1 MPYFVSSHLYIDTMT
16 DQDDA
21 WHMFQDVRGFAEDIL
36 YPPLGIIAGAFE
48 LNKKSWLDRNVY
60 GKLVAM
66 SMALSKNTGTATIDK
81 ISVFQSKYLAACISA
96 KPAHLDKETWRN
108 VCNALGKPIL
118 GTNKWKSA
126 WEKETKKWKRRICIR
141 LNGTLPSETRK

>member
-1 MPYFVSSHLYIDTMT
+1 MPYFVSSHLYIDIMT

-21 WHMFQDVRGFAEDIL
+21 LHMFQDVLSFAEDAL

-81 ISVFQSKYLAACISA
+81 IKVFQRKYIAACSPA
-96 KPAHLDKETWRN
+96 KPAHLDTETWHK
-108 VCNALGKPIL
+108 VCRALGKPIL
-118 GTNKWKSA
+118 ETNGSQLGRKKQKNGSGAYASA
-126 WEKETKKWKRRICIR
+126 
-141 LNGTLPSETRK
+141 N

>member
-1 MPYFVSSHLYIDTMT
+1 MT

-21 WHMFQDVRGFAEDIL
+21 WHMFQDVRGFAEDTL

-48 LNKKSWLDRNVY
+48 LTKKSWLDRNVY

-81 ISVFQSKYLAACISA
+81 MSVF
-96 KPAHLDKETWRN
+96 
-108 VCNALGKPIL
+108 
-118 GTNKWKSA
+118 
-126 WEKETKKWKRRICIR
+126 
-141 LNGTLPSETRK
+141 